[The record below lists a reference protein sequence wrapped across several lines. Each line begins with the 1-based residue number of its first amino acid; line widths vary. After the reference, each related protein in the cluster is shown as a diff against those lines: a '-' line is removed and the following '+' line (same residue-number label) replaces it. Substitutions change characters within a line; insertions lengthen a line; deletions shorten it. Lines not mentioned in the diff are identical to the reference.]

1 MPQER
6 PHRLPT
12 DPPPATATTTTT
24 STGATATATATAKGA
39 TASGALGA
47 WPTSG
52 AVCFERVCL
61 RYRPGLPLVLAGV
74 SLDIQV
80 GG

>member
-12 DPPPATATTTTT
+12 DPPPAAATTTT
-24 STGATATATATAKGA
+24 STVATVTATGA
-39 TASGALGA
+39 SGASGALGA

-80 GG
+80 GSQERW